1 MSFISDTINFPTYQ
15 ALQHDRRHGV
25 VSGNTQ
31 GPQDTNDEQEFLFAG
46 HCPGVGVLVSAGCGR
61 NPLNTAAVS
70 GHVTYYGKPVTEGR
84 ITFYPE
90 EGRAATG
97 ASVPTAAIN

>member
-1 MSFISDTINFPTYQ
+1 MSKSFFSPGI
-15 ALQHDRRHGV
+15 ALA
-25 VSGNTQ
+25 
-31 GPQDTNDEQEFLFAG
+31 L
-46 HCPGVGVLVSAGCGR
+46 GVLVSAGCGR

-90 EGRAATG
+90 EGRAAT
-97 ASVPTAAIN
+97 APSVPTAAIN